1 MAKTIVTTETG
12 PTRTLTRFGRDGGR
26 QTCARIG
33 DRHGVDARWY
43 EVSARGL

>member
-1 MAKTIVTTETG
+1 MAKTIVTAQTG
-12 PTRTLTRFGRDGGR
+12 PTRTLTRFGRDSSR
-26 QTCARIG
+26 RTCARTG